1 MEFNVSLLSLFYST
15 EEILAAKDSE
25 LNAWASL
32 RKTCQ
37 YRNEDDE
44 RKDFHV
50 YRNKSKDANL
60 KKKLLPSIY
69 ENPEGQAEASAE
81 SGHKPEGADV
91 EKVVIGNKKK
101 KLGKKER
108 QKKRK
113 ALGLIEVPTTQA
125 KKMRINEDII
135 SEDQPSVSCNKKKKK
150 KKGKGAVSKS
160 VDNVQTNS
168 AYQADKKNPGKNK
181 SVPEKQ
187 GSELS
192 KISDDRLKAYGVN
205 PNQVKRKLK
214 SAKFK
219 NSVKQAS

>member
-1 MEFNVSLLSLFYST
+1 MCCLIIFLCST

-37 YRNEDDE
+37 YRNEEDE

-69 ENPEGQAEASAE
+69 ENPEGQVEASADP
-81 SGHKPEGADV
+81 GHSKTEETNV

-108 QKKRK
+108 LKKRK
-113 ALGLIEVPTTQA
+113 ALGLIEAPTPPA
-125 KKMRINEDII
+125 KKSKLENDKPH
-135 SEDQPSVSCNKKKKK
+135 DQPSMNSNKKKN
-150 KKGKGAVSKS
+150 KKGKGATSQSRSMEK
-160 VDNVQTNS
+160 VQTNAA
-168 AYQADKKNPGKNK
+168 AYQGDKKNSGKNK
-181 SVPEKQ
+181 SGQ
-187 GSELS
+187 DSELS

-219 NSVKQAS
+219 NAAKEAS